1 MRDPKRINEITQILN
16 EVWQKYPDMRFWQL
30 LACIPMHK
38 VGCSGD
44 LFYVEDNKDSLR
56 FKRELMVSLIE
67 ESISLPEKDK

>member
-44 LFYVEDNKDSLR
+44 LFYVEDNKTMEAL
-56 FKRELMVSLIE
+56 
-67 ESISLPEKDK
+67 EKILKEGI